1 MAYPAGHNHDGQY
14 LKIGKVVTG
23 TTSGTA
29 NTGVTFPHFMGVVPD
44 GAVIWSG
51 NCYVTAMDATNI
63 TVASAGVSQ
72 TFKINVFK
80 N

>member
-14 LKIGKVVTG
+14 TKIGKIVTG

-29 NTGVTFPHFMGVVPD
+29 NTTTTFAHNLGVVPD
-44 GAVIWSG
+44 GADVWLG
-51 NCYVTAMDATNI
+51 NVYVTAVDATNI
-63 TVASAGVSQ
+63 TVGSAGTSQ